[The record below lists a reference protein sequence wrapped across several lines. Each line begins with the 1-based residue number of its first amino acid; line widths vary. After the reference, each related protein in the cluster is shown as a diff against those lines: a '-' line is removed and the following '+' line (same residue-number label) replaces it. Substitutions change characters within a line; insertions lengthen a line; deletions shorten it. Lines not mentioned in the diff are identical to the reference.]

1 MKPLRG
7 NTMLPMRDI
16 MLLSWLVICVQ
27 AQGSRGLSEE
37 PHGMKKQSRFH
48 HYCGL
53 ALEYGANAFKLA
65 YYVLKFLGEV
75 TNYRAQPL

>member
-1 MKPLRG
+1 
-7 NTMLPMRDI
+7 
-16 MLLSWLVICVQ
+16 
-27 AQGSRGLSEE
+27 
-37 PHGMKKQSRFH
+37 MKKTSRFN

-75 TNYRAQPL
+75 TNYRAQPVRSSLRA